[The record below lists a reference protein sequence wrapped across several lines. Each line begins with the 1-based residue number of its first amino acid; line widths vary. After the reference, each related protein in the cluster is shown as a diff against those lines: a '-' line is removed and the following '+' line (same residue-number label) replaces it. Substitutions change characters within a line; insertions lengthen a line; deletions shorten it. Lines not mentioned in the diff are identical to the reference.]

1 MTLLEIL
8 LLIGTGFIA
17 GFINVIAGG
26 GSLLTLPVLIF
37 LGIPSPVANATN
49 RVGIFFQ
56 NVFSVRGFR
65 SKGVSV
71 FPFAYWVAA
80 SACLGSVLGSL
91 IAVKIE
97 DDTFNKILA
106 VVMIGVM
113 LLTVFKPGMK
123 TTAEEGLFS
132 PKRNALSIVLY
143 FLLGIYGGFLQ
154 AGIGFFLIAVLSLVH
169 HLPMAKIN
177 SIKVFVALCYTVVAL
192 IVFIINDMIRWE
204 YGLILAVGT
213 ALGGWTASRWSVGIP
228 DKYIRYFLL
237 VTVCALAVKLWF
249 F

>member
-1 MTLLEIL
+1 MSLLEIAML
-8 LLIGTGFIA
+8 VGVGFIA

-49 RVGIFFQ
+49 RLGIFFQ

-65 SKGVSV
+65 SKGISV
-71 FPFAYWVAA
+71 VPYSYWVAI

-91 IAVKIE
+91 FAVKIV
-97 DDTFNKILA
+97 DDVFNKVLA

-113 LLTVFKPGMK
+113 LITVFKPGMK
-123 TTAEEGLFS
+123 ATTEEGVFS
-132 PKRNALSIVLY
+132 KKRNALSIVL
-143 FLLGIYGGFLQ
+143 FFFLGIYGGFIQ
-154 AGIGFFLIAVLSLVH
+154 AGIGFFLIAALSLVH
-169 HLPMAKIN
+169 HLPMTKVN

-192 IVFIINDMIRWE
+192 VIFIANDMVRWE
-204 YGLILAVGT
+204 YGLTLAAGT

-228 DKYIRYFLL
+228 DKYIRGFLM
-237 VTVCALAVKLWF
+237 VTVTALAIKLWF